1 MKHNNLRAGFTLVEL
16 MVFFLF
22 ISILIAASTPLI
34 TKRIKSVPS
43 RTYHGK
49 FLCYRDGAG
58 TLHGDYYNAA
68 GDVVKSTTG
77 SGDSITFEPPK
88 RAAVF
93 KVEMV
98 GAGAGGYDY
107 TDYKNESNPMHKS
120 YFNKDGDG
128 GHSGDTVYELS
139 DSDIKNRLQGQKN
152 TISAYTGKGGD
163 AGSITYRYSVPSL
176 MITRRAIAS
185 VEKDSKT
192 HFLYYDVDNFNSSTM
207 SKEWTS
213 EGEGGINTKAKIEG
227 PYKQFQQYAA
237 SQYPDIRQEATVVD
251 ASKNA
256 FKRQLEY
263 TATTTVQSD
272 LRGKAKGTYGLDN
285 IYRIPVSSYTTVEG
299 GKGGKGNYISYTYT
313 IDFNSAEAKGKTP
326 QEYIKWLMNT
336 YQSGMSYYPAN
347 EMYYWH
353 FYSGRSVSDGSDGS
367 NKTASIS
374 SAVNGIASGSSK
386 EGTAAIAGDGTDA
399 NGYAALQIGYHKY
412 LTNKQKATGGKDTRM
427 YVDAK
432 GPIMLEYKNGFDAD
446 SLGMIDSDGNTYSGS
461 GSGSSNGAHWSTAD
475 TSSTKYIELI
485 STVPVRTYYIGANGE
500 SGEYVS
506 KQVAN
511 LGESCTIYLPPVS
524 QSLAFKEDATLITN
538 PEPTRLV
545 CKGWTNE
552 MKAESGRQRKNCQL
566 DKGTGSADCDSSA
579 NFWTYNPYANL
590 SESDRFNGTGFVN
603 LPKNFPIDPLTV
615 LESQF
620 GAIGSIFTKTP
631 NLVAQGYGKGG
642 NGAGYIDYCMKM
654 GGQIN
659 IKTMDSRTGTVS
671 SADPIYFPPDPNC
684 SMENNPVTHAEPGGQ
699 GAIIISW

>member
-49 FLCYRDGAG
+49 FLCYRDDMGQ
-58 TLHGDYYNAA
+58 LHGDYYNAA
-68 GDVVKSTTG
+68 GKKVKEAPVVSA
-77 SGDSITFEPPK
+77 DSIIFEPPK

-163 AGSITYRYSVPSL
+163 SGKIYYAHSIPSQT
-176 MITRRAIAS
+176 ITRRS
-185 VEKDSKT
+185 TTWVWKNNKK
-192 HFLYYDVDNFNSSTM
+192 HYLYYDVPSFDPSTM
-207 SKEWTS
+207 SREWTS
-213 EGEGGINTKAKIEG
+213 EGDGNKNTKDVIAPKKSVFESYITTNFPET
-227 PYKQFQQYAA
+227 A
-237 SQYPDIRQEATVVD
+237 DATATEQSD
-251 ASKNA
+251 GSY
-256 FKRQLEY
+256 RRYLEY
-263 TATTTVQSD
+263 TATPYVQAVMLLKATSCD
-272 LRGKAKGTYGLDN
+272 LDSLYN
-285 IYRIPVSSYTTVEG
+285 IPVTSDKDVKGGEG
-299 GKGGKGNYISYTYT
+299 GKGTFISYTYT

-326 QEYIKWLMNT
+326 QQYIKWLMDT

-347 EMYYWH
+347 EMRYWN
-353 FYSGRSVSDGSDGS
+353 FQSGRVVSDGSPGS
-367 NKTASIS
+367 NAKAAISKVANSFSENDKTS
-374 SAVNGIASGSSK
+374 
-386 EGTAAIAGDGTDA
+386 EGTAANAGNGGDA

-412 LTNKQKATGGKDTRM
+412 LTNKQKATGAKDTQMIVQSEGRI
-427 YVDAK
+427 Y
-432 GPIMLEYKNGFDAD
+432 LRYKNGLDAD
-446 SLGMIDSDGNTYSGS
+446 SAGMIDSDGNTYSGS